1 MVLEPPRRLVRAL
14 AEDPGADD
22 AAAWLD
28 RLPELAEVA
37 AHHHG
42 VRVERLLQ
50 PGGRSGVILL
60 VRRADGTPAVLKL
73 APPHARPAAEA
84 AALARWGGL
93 GACRLLAAPAAGT
106 EDGAEEGAGH
116 DAAPEDLTRCGATAL
131 ASERGLLL
139 ERLRPEISLSSLP
152 QAKAMLEAA
161 ETVRR
166 LWVPVADESPY
177 ETLAARTERQAA
189 RMRETAGPLVLPL
202 VENALAVRR
211 DLLGDATRP
220 DAERVL
226 LHGAFRQAKVLAG
239 ERLPWLAVGP
249 EPVIGERA
257 YDVAR
262 LARDRLEDLVA
273 SDGGASTARRRVA
286 KLADALDLDRD
297 RVQGWS
303 HFRATAAG
311 VAALAAGRRQ
321 EGETLLEFAA
331 WL

>member
-28 RLPELAEVA
+28 RLPGLAEA
-37 AHHHG
+37 AARHHD

-50 PGGRSGVILL
+50 PGGRSGVVLL
-60 VRRADGTPAVLKL
+60 VRRADDAPAVLKL
-73 APPHARPAAEA
+73 APPCARPAAEA
-84 AALARWGGL
+84 AALARWDGL
-93 GACRLLAAPAAGT
+93 GACRLLADPGEGAEGDGGESDHAAGSVS
-106 EDGAEEGAGH
+106 ARH
-116 DAAPEDLTRCGATAL
+116 
-131 ASERGLLL
+131 ASEHGLLL

-161 ETVRR
+161 GTARR
-166 LWVPVADESPY
+166 LWVTVTDESPY

-189 RMRETAGPLVLPL
+189 RMREAAGPLVLPL
-202 VENALAVRR
+202 VENALAVRS
-211 DLLGDATRP
+211 DLLADASRP

-273 SDGGASTARRRVA
+273 SEGGASAARRRVA

-297 RVQGWS
+297 RVQGWT

>member
-28 RLPELAEVA
+28 RLPELVEA
-37 AHHHG
+37 ATRHHG
-42 VRVERLLQ
+42 VCVERLLQ
-50 PGGRSGVILL
+50 PGGRSGVVLL
-60 VRRADGTPAVLKL
+60 VRRADDAPAVLKL
-73 APPHARPAAEA
+73 APPRARPAAEA
-84 AALARWGGL
+84 AALARWDGL
-93 GACRLLAAPAAGT
+93 GACRLLSEPEAST
-106 EDGAEEGAGH
+106 EDGARHG
-116 DAAPEDLTRCGATAL
+116 AAPGGDATGRAAATL

-166 LWVPVADESPY
+166 LWVPVTGESPY
-177 ETLAARTERQAA
+177 ETLTARTERQAV
-189 RMRETAGPLVLPL
+189 RMRQAAAPLVLPL

-211 DLLGDATRP
+211 DLLADAARP
-220 DAERVL
+220 DAECLL

-273 SDGGASTARRRVA
+273 SDGGASAARRRVA
-286 KLADALDLDRD
+286 KLAEALDLDRD
-297 RVQGWS
+297 RVQGWA
-303 HFRATAAG
+303 HFRATVAG

>member
-14 AEDPGADD
+14 EEDPGAED

-28 RLPELAEVA
+28 RLPELVDA
-37 AHHHG
+37 ATRHYG

-50 PGGRSGVILL
+50 PGGRSGVVLL
-60 VRRADGTPAVLKL
+60 VRRADDTPAVLKL
-73 APPHARPAAEA
+73 APPGARPAAEA
-84 AALARWGGL
+84 AALARWAGL
-93 GACRLLAAPAAGT
+93 GACRLLAAPETAAETGPGHGAASDDGT
-106 EDGAEEGAGH
+106 GYT
-116 DAAPEDLTRCGATAL
+116 PTAFV
-131 ASERGLLL
+131 SERGLLL

-152 QAKAMLEAA
+152 QAKALLEAA

-177 ETLAARTERQAA
+177 ETLAARTERQGV

-211 DLLGDATRP
+211 DLLADAARP
-220 DAERVL
+220 GEERVL

-239 ERLPWLAVGP
+239 ERMPWLAVGP
-249 EPVIGERA
+249 EPLIGERA

-262 LARDRLEDLVA
+262 LIRDRLEDLVA
-273 SDGGASTARRRVA
+273 SDGGASAARRRVA
-286 KLADALDLDRD
+286 KLAEALDLDRD
-297 RVQGWS
+297 RVQGWA

>member
-14 AEDPGADD
+14 AEDPCAED

-28 RLPELAEVA
+28 RLPALAEGA
-37 AHHHG
+37 ARHYD

-50 PGGRSGVILL
+50 PGGRSGAVLL
-60 VRRADGTPAVLKL
+60 VRRADDTPAVLKL

-84 AALARWGGL
+84 AALAQWDGL
-93 GACRLLAAPAAGT
+93 GACRLLLGPSDKAGGAE
-106 EDGAEEGAGH
+106 EDGAGRGAPH
-116 DAAPEDLTRCGATAL
+116 DDTAWPATSAP
-131 ASERGLLL
+131 ASDRGLLL

-161 ETVRR
+161 GTVRR
-166 LWVPVADESPY
+166 LWVSAAEGAAF
-177 ETLAARTERQAA
+177 ETLTARTERHAA
-189 RMRETAGPLVLPL
+189 LMRGTAGPLVLPL

-211 DLLGDATRP
+211 DLLADAARP
-220 DAERVL
+220 DAERFL

-257 YDVAR
+257 YDIAR

-273 SDGGASTARRRVA
+273 SDGGASAARRRVA
-286 KLADALDLDRD
+286 ELAEALDLDRD
-297 RVQGWS
+297 RVQGWT
-303 HFRATAAG
+303 HFRATVAG

>member
-1 MVLEPPRRLVRAL
+1 ME
-14 AEDPGADD
+14 
-22 AAAWLD
+22 WSCWC
-28 RLPELAEVA
+28 VA
-37 AHHHG
+37 
-42 VRVERLLQ
+42 RTT
-50 PGGRSGVILL
+50 P
-60 VRRADGTPAVLKL
+60 PAVLKL
-73 APPHARPAAEA
+73 APRRARPGAEA
-84 AALARWGGL
+84 AALARWDGL
-93 GACRLLAAPAAGT
+93 GACRLLAGSAAG
-106 EDGAEEGAGH
+106 AAGGGEVH
-116 DAAPEDLTRCGATAL
+116 DAAFGPAYGAELGNTTGTVAPL
-131 ASERGLLL
+131 ASGRGLLL
-139 ERLRPEISLSSLP
+139 ERLHSEISLSSLP

-166 LWVPVADESPY
+166 LWVPVADESPF

-189 RMRETAGPLVLPL
+189 HMRGTAGPLILPL

-211 DLLGDATRP
+211 ELLADAARP
-220 DAERVL
+220 EAERVL

-273 SDGGASTARRRVA
+273 SDGGASAARRRVA

-297 RVQGWS
+297 RVRGWT